1 MCPLR
6 GHFYYSDAH
15 LRRLHLRLCICVLF
29 EDRGAIDVYHLR
41 GLRSYR
47 CVLFEDRGAIDV
59 SSSRAAE
66 LSMCPLR
73 GLRSY
78 RCVLFEDCGTI
89 DVSSSRTAELSMC
102 PLRGL
107 RSSFG
112 EEHGNCLLRGSPRR
126 GLMCITAGVNL
137 RISQTLMA
145 STSKMSHQMLS
156 AFFENI
162 QHFLLHHPCP
172 SFSPQI
178 YVLFCTLP
186 RNSGCILLNANF
198 CKFFDTFRKRQ
209 SRGSMACGRSKFKV
223 QCCFAAVQR
232 SAAVQGSKFNAAL
245 QRFKG
250 LRPFM
255 ATCHWKYC

>member
-1 MCPLR
+1 MLTSAGCTCGYAYVSSSRTAELSMC
-6 GHFYYSDAH
+6 
-15 LRRLHLRLCICVLF
+15 IIF

-78 RCVLFEDCGTI
+78 RCVLFEDCGAI
-89 DVSSSRTAELSMC
+89 DVSSSRTTELSMCPLRGLRSYRYVSSSRAAELSMC

-145 STSKMSHQMLS
+145 STSKTSHHLLS

-162 QHFLLHHPCP
+162 QHF
-172 SFSPQI
+172 
-178 YVLFCTLP
+178 
-186 RNSGCILLNANF
+186 
-198 CKFFDTFRKRQ
+198 
-209 SRGSMACGRSKFKV
+209 
-223 QCCFAAVQR
+223 
-232 SAAVQGSKFNAAL
+232 
-245 QRFKG
+245 
-250 LRPFM
+250 
-255 ATCHWKYC
+255 

>member
-1 MCPLR
+1 MHMCPLR
-6 GHFYYSDAH
+6 GPW
-15 LRRLHLRLCICVLF
+15 
-29 EDRGAIDVYHLR
+29 
-41 GLRSYR
+41 SYR
-47 CVLFEDRGAIDV
+47 CVLFEGCGAIDVFSSRTAELSMCPLRGLRNYRCVLFEGCGAIDV

-78 RCVLFEDCGTI
+78 RCVLFEGCGAI

-162 QHFLLHHPCP
+162 QHF
-172 SFSPQI
+172 
-178 YVLFCTLP
+178 
-186 RNSGCILLNANF
+186 
-198 CKFFDTFRKRQ
+198 
-209 SRGSMACGRSKFKV
+209 
-223 QCCFAAVQR
+223 
-232 SAAVQGSKFNAAL
+232 
-245 QRFKG
+245 
-250 LRPFM
+250 
-255 ATCHWKYC
+255 

>member
-6 GHFYYSDAH
+6 GHFYYFDAH

-41 GLRSYR
+41 GPRSYRCVSSSRATELSMCPLRGPRSYR
-47 CVLFEDRGAIDV
+47 CVLFEGCGTIDV

-78 RCVLFEDCGTI
+78 RCVLFEDCGAI
-89 DVSSSRTAELSMC
+89 DVSSSRTTELSMCPLRGLRSYRYVSSSRAAELSMC

-145 STSKMSHQMLS
+145 STSKTSHHLLS

-162 QHFLLHHPCP
+162 QHF
-172 SFSPQI
+172 
-178 YVLFCTLP
+178 
-186 RNSGCILLNANF
+186 
-198 CKFFDTFRKRQ
+198 
-209 SRGSMACGRSKFKV
+209 
-223 QCCFAAVQR
+223 
-232 SAAVQGSKFNAAL
+232 
-245 QRFKG
+245 
-250 LRPFM
+250 
-255 ATCHWKYC
+255 

>member
-1 MCPLR
+1 MLTSAGCTCGYAYVSSSRTLELSMCT
-6 GHFYYSDAH
+6 
-15 LRRLHLRLCICVLF
+15 IF
-29 EDRGAIDVYHLR
+29 EDCGT
-41 GLRSYR
+41 
-47 CVLFEDRGAIDV
+47 IDV

-66 LSMCPLR
+66 LSMCII
-73 GLRSY
+73 
-78 RCVLFEDCGTI
+78 FEGCGAI
-89 DVSSSRTAELSMC
+89 DVSSSRTTELSMC

-145 STSKMSHQMLS
+145 STSKMSHHLLS

>member
-1 MCPLR
+1 MHMCPLR
-6 GHFYYSDAH
+6 GPWSYRCVLFEGCGAIDVSSPRTAELSMCP
-15 LRRLHLRLCICVLF
+15 LRGPRSYRCVLF
-29 EDRGAIDVYHLR
+29 EDHGAIDVYHLR

-47 CVLFEDRGAIDV
+47 CV
-59 SSSRAAE
+59 SSSRTAE

-78 RCVLFEDCGTI
+78 LCVLFEGCGAI

-112 EEHGNCLLRGSPRR
+112 EEHGNCLLRESPRR

-162 QHFLLHHPCP
+162 QHF
-172 SFSPQI
+172 
-178 YVLFCTLP
+178 
-186 RNSGCILLNANF
+186 
-198 CKFFDTFRKRQ
+198 
-209 SRGSMACGRSKFKV
+209 
-223 QCCFAAVQR
+223 
-232 SAAVQGSKFNAAL
+232 
-245 QRFKG
+245 
-250 LRPFM
+250 
-255 ATCHWKYC
+255 